1 MEEKFYFA
9 TIEFSDG
16 STQEISIQTY
26 PEFVLSEI
34 DDLASAYEAE
44 IVGLTIVEEVPV

>member
-26 PEFVLSEI
+26 PEFVMSEI
-34 DDLASAYEAE
+34 EDLAAGNEAD
-44 IVGLTIVEEVPV
+44 IVGVIIVEEVPV